1 MIVMIPIAMV
11 TMPTAPC
18 RPRLADVSQRAETAS
33 GTAITLD
40 STPLARLKMVEL
52 HIGLKFA
59 QPDSE
64 PHLRLKS

>member
-1 MIVMIPIAMV
+1 LP
-11 TMPTAPC
+11 
-18 RPRLADVSQRAETAS
+18 DVSQRAETAS